1 MQNKVRDPRKA
12 VKSLAKK
19 KLKRG
24 MRIVVVVVVVLVV
37 VVVVVVLIVKKTK
50 QQLRR
55 MKGN

>member
-37 VVVVVVLIVKKTK
+37 VVVVVLIVKKTK